1 MRTTDNEKHPTF
13 SCPNVLFILKNHLF
27 IMIQQYTTVSIAQLL
42 LLGNKKSG
50 NTPNKKFY
58 IQRAKQETFRTKTDT
73 RKVTQNEAKIVTVIR
88 EVT

>member
-1 MRTTDNEKHPTF
+1 
-13 SCPNVLFILKNHLF
+13 
-27 IMIQQYTTVSIAQLL
+27 MIQQYTTVSIAQLL

-88 EVT
+88 EVTWKHLLFQPIENQEKEERN